1 MSPLISVIIP
11 VYNGETTIHET
22 IQSVLNQTYSNFE
35 LLIINDGSTDKTL
48 EVISSFKDSRIQVF
62 SYQNAGQ
69 GASRNRGL
77 NQAKGE
83 YVSFIDADDLWTVEK
98 LEDQLTA
105 MQQYP
110 EAAVVYSWTDYVN
123 ELGEFISHA
132 PQRFYQGNVYTRLL
146 LSDFIGSGSNVLI
159 RKSAILELNG
169 FDQSL
174 PPAEDWDMWLRLAA
188 RYPFTVVPKPQIL
201 YRVSPHSSSFNVLK
215 MEAASL
221 QVIERAMTQSP
232 QPINHLKSIF
242 LANRYKYLTWKTLE
256 GIPARKNSLIATR
269 FLFSAIRYDFSLLQ
283 TRTVIKVLLKL
294 IVTGI
299 FPNPINQNILK
310 KLGKFSD
317 ITTILGY
324 IQIEPPAI
332 KDLN

>member
-11 VYNGETTIHET
+11 IYNGEVTIGET

-35 LLIINDGSTDKTL
+35 LLIINDGSTDNTL
-48 EVISSFKDSRIQVF
+48 EVISSFQDSRIQVF

-77 NQAKGE
+77 NQAQGE
-83 YVSFIDADDLWTVEK
+83 YVSFIDADDLWVPEK
-98 LEDQLTA
+98 LADQLTA
-105 MQQYP
+105 LQQYS
-110 EAAVVYSWTDYVN
+110 EAAVAYSWTDYID
-123 ELGEFISHA
+123 ESGEFISHA
-132 PQRFYQGNVYTRLL
+132 PQRLYQGDVYTRLL
-146 LSDFIGSGSNVLI
+146 LSDFIGSGSNPLI

-188 RYPFTVVPKPQIL
+188 IYPFTVVPKPQIL

-221 QVIERAMTQSP
+221 RVIERAINDYS
-232 QPINHLKSIF
+232 QPINHLKSIC

-256 GIPARKNSLIATR
+256 GMPARKNSLIATR
-269 FLFSAIRYDFSLLQ
+269 FLFSAIRYDPSLIQ
-283 TRTVIKVLLKL
+283 TRTFIKALFK
-294 IVTGI
+294 IAITG
-299 FPNPINQNILK
+299 FLPSQINQNILA
-310 KLGKFSD
+310 KLTRFAD

-324 IQIEPPAI
+324 IQIEP
-332 KDLN
+332 L

>member
-1 MSPLISVIIP
+1 MSSLISVIIP
-11 VYNGETTIHET
+11 VYNGETTICET

-35 LLIINDGSTDKTL
+35 LLIINDGSTDNTL
-48 EVISSFKDSRIQVF
+48 EMISSFEDSRIQVF
-62 SYQNAGQ
+62 SYENAGQ

-77 NQAKGE
+77 KQAKGE

-98 LEDQLTA
+98 LEDQITA
-105 MQQYP
+105 LQQYP
-110 EAAVVYSWTDYVN
+110 EAAVAYSWTDYVT

-132 PQRFYQGNVYTRLL
+132 PQRLYQGNVYARLL

-221 QVIERAMTQSP
+221 RVIERAITQSP
-232 QPINHLKSIF
+232 QPINHLKSIC

-256 GIPARKNSLIATR
+256 GIPTQKNSLIAAR
-269 FLFSAIRYDFSLLQ
+269 FLFSGVRYDASLLQ
-283 TRTVIKVLLKL
+283 TRTFIKALLK
-294 IVTGI
+294 IIITGL
-299 FPNPINQNILK
+299 FPAAINQNILN

-332 KDLN
+332 KELN

>member
-11 VYNGETTIHET
+11 VYNGEATICKT
-22 IQSVLNQTYSNFE
+22 IQSVLNQTHSNFE
-35 LLIINDGSTDKTL
+35 LLIINDGSTDNTL
-48 EVISSFKDSRIQVF
+48 EVISSVQDSRIQVF
-62 SYQNAGQ
+62 SYKNAGQ
-69 GASRNRGL
+69 GTSRNRGL
-77 NQAKGE
+77 RQAKGE

-105 MQQYP
+105 LQQYP
-110 EAAVVYSWTDYVN
+110 EAAVAYSWTDYVN

-132 PQRFYQGNVYTRLL
+132 PQRFYQGNVYTKLL

-188 RYPFTVVPKPQIL
+188 QYPFTVVPKPQIL

-221 QVIERAMTQSP
+221 RVIERAITQFP
-232 QPINHLKSIF
+232 QPINDLKPIC

-256 GIPARKNSLIATR
+256 GIPVRKNSLIAAR
-269 FLFSAIRYDFSLLQ
+269 FLFCAIWYDFSLLQ
-283 TRTVIKVLLKL
+283 TRTFIKALLK
-294 IVTGI
+294 IIMTG
-299 FPNPINQNILK
+299 FFSAKINQNPIK
-310 KLGKFSD
+310 RLGKVTD

-332 KDLN
+332 KELN